1 MCVYICV
8 HVCEHVFVYMCVY
21 AHICMC
27 AQSPEEG
34 LSDPLELE
42 PGSELQFSPRA
53 ASTLEA
59 EPSL

>member
-1 MCVYICV
+1 M
-8 HVCEHVFVYMCVY
+8 CEHVFVYMCVY
-21 AHICMC
+21 AHICAC